1 MRLDTR
7 DSDLKRSH
15 QASLLAGLIVGK
27 LDQFLTRKLI
37 DGPAKL
43 FWILGEAVNRSGEN
57 KREFDLRMRRSGLF
71 SRCPRKSRRHDVVCP
86 LTIMPYYSR
95 LIG

>member
-1 MRLDTR
+1 MSLDTR

-15 QASLLAGLIVGK
+15 QASLLAGVVMGK
-27 LDQFLTRKLI
+27 LQQFLTCKLI
-37 DGPAKL
+37 DRSAKL

-57 KREFDLRMRRSGLF
+57 KRELDLRMRRGDLL

-86 LTIMPYYSR
+86 AQ
-95 LIG
+95 